1 MKSKFPIS
9 QTSSLVPTKHEKKQI
24 KSEMVSVVENYSK
37 RRLLRDIA
45 VTTPVVLAVS
55 SKPALAMEDGCGS
68 ILMSGNLST
77 PQKILD
83 CTPAEGTG
91 GGSVSG
97 FADTTSR
104 FDSMISSKKTKKVNS
119 GSPKYS
125 RKTFTKK

>member
-9 QTSSLVPTKHEKKQI
+9 QASSLVPTKHEKKQI
-24 KSEMVSVVENYSK
+24 KSETRGVVENYSK

-97 FADTTSR
+97 FADTTSG
-104 FDSMISSKKTKKVNS
+104 FDSMISSKKPKQVNP

>member
-1 MKSKFPIS
+1 MKSKDPLK
-9 QTSSLVPTKHEKKQI
+9 QTNSAVSTKLEKKQI
-24 KSEMVSVVENYSK
+24 KSESSSVVENHSK
-37 RRLLRDIA
+37 RRLLRNIA

-97 FADTTSR
+97 FADTTSG